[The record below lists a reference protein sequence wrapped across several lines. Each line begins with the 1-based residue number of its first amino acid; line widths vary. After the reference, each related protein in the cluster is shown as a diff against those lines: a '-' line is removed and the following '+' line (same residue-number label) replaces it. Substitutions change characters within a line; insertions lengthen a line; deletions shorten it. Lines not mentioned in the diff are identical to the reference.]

1 MSVEYTY
8 SAWSTADEFKPVSTT
23 SYHSDDGPFT
33 YSSEVTDCNTSD
45 SSVPAWES
53 EPVSWDFE
61 SAKKL
66 AEKLLCLD
74 VNTDQE
80 ISSDLND
87 ANSNDGPNPRFKT
100 EFCRNFREKG
110 TCVYGDHCQFAHG
123 KVELRPDIV
132 RHSKYKTKLC
142 QKYWIAGYCAYGP
155 RCNFIHQECEVPDPK
170 PSVGGFKP
178 FHSFRK
184 QSESSVDSGF
194 DSGFS
199 VPPPKQPTKD
209 SKMIFPPLKL
219 NYKLERSTYTE
230 VVKSSP
236 QPRYPNLLTDMNSN
250 LPSSCFNA
258 KGMDSVPHPEHNP
271 IPAGV
276 SFNDMDV
283 FERFDAG
290 IWSNMF

>member
-1 MSVEYTY
+1 MFFNSTY
-8 SAWSTADEFKPVSTT
+8 SAWSTAEEFKPSTHLSTT
-23 SYHSDDGPFT
+23 SKMDQ
-33 YSSEVTDCNTSD
+33 SEMTDCNTSD

-53 EPVSWDFE
+53 DPIAWDFDE
-61 SAKKL
+61 SAKKV

-74 VNTDQE
+74 VNSEVPFDNHHDA
-80 ISSDLND
+80 SS
-87 ANSNDGPNPRFKT
+87 SEGPNPRFKT

-142 QKYWIAGYCAYGP
+142 QKFWIAGYCAYGP
-155 RCNFIHQECEVPDPK
+155 RCNFIHQEGENSEPK
-170 PSVGGFKP
+170 PMTVGGFKP
-178 FHSFRK
+178 FHNFRK

-199 VPPPKQPTKD
+199 VPPPKMICPPQ
-209 SKMIFPPLKL
+209 KMNL
-219 NYKLERSTYTE
+219 KLERSSYSE
-230 VVKSSP
+230 MLKSSP
-236 QPRYPNLLTDMNSN
+236 SKRYSNLNFTDFNSN
-250 LPSSCFNA
+250 IQSSWYPT

-276 SFNDMDV
+276 PLNDVDD

-290 IWSNMF
+290 IWSNLF